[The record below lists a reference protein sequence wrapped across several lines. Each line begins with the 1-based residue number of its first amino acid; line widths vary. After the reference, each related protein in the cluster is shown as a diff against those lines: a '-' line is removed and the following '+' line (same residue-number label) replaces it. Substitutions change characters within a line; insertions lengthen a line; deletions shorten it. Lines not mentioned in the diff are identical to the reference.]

1 MTARGLPQL
10 LCNISDIVS
19 TIEVEALVF
28 LRFLLKIANTFKR
41 IDMPMA
47 ASSHLSLRRSC
58 GMAMCQAAVA
68 LLGGALA
75 LVSAGPVAAQ
85 DTPRAVIEV
94 LGGVSVSPSYFGS
107 DEYEAGPSARP
118 RFDYVRLP
126 GGLEFGSVQAP
137 TEQIG
142 FGLRTSARYIGSRR
156 PDDDPSL
163 AGTDRVD
170 RSLELGFGLGYTAD
184 DWRAFG
190 VMRYGVVG
198 HNAWVGEAGADA
210 LFSPSDSLLINLGPR
225 ANWGSTRFMDTYFGI
240 GPEDAAA
247 APQLDEFS
255 PSSGLYAVGVEL
267 GARYAF
273 SPRWGVEGAATYDRL
288 IEDAADSPVTQAG
301 SRDQFG
307 LRLGI
312 TRTIRLGF

>member
-1 MTARGLPQL
+1 
-10 LCNISDIVS
+10 
-19 TIEVEALVF
+19 
-28 LRFLLKIANTFKR
+28 
-41 IDMPMA
+41 
-47 ASSHLSLRRSC
+47 
-58 GMAMCQAAVA
+58 MAMRHAALA
-68 LLGGALA
+68 SIGGALA
-75 LVSAGPVAAQ
+75 LVFALPAAAQ
-85 DTPRAVIEV
+85 DAPLAVIEV

-107 DEYEAGPSARP
+107 DDYEAGPAVAP

-126 GGLEFGSVQAP
+126 GGLEFGSIAAP
-137 TEQIG
+137 AVVRG

-163 AGTDRVD
+163 AGTERVD
-170 RSLELGFGLGYTAD
+170 RSLELGLGLGYTGD

-190 VMRYGVVG
+190 VMRYGVLG

-210 LFSPSDSLLINLGPR
+210 LFSPNDSLLINLGPR
-225 ANWGSTRFMDTYFGI
+225 ASWGSTSFMDTYFGI
-240 GPEDAAA
+240 GADEAAA

-255 PSSGLYAVGVEL
+255 PSSGLYSVGVEL

-288 IEDAADSPVTQAG
+288 VDDAADSPVTQAG

-307 LRLGI
+307 VRLGI